1 MKQWLFYPYRYHNR
15 WLWWLTHR
23 PRWWWHSA
31 TVSTR
36 TPPKSP
42 KPSPL
47 TPSLE
52 ALIPP
57 HRHNQRQRYNNL
69 PSHSHFDPF
78 HFHILLTKQQST
90 RAEYII
96 HRNGLT
102 FSVAKVNRS
111 RISTSW
117 PIYFLSYHVATIITR
132 KEASCGLPFFN
143 WTHIKKLPEHSCL
156 VVKEIYHFSMYSIT
170 SIIKPDGESS
180 EKPSLCIH
188 SMNFRVNDPTRIQY
202 SSPCVHMQAYSGKHV
217 TAYPAKTSWRLQT
230 VTFKV
235 YYSRIWL
242 WSFTGGTGTFFRF
255 IDLKAMR
262 IQKLL
267 LYLLVCNQ
275 DGLFRFR

>member
-1 MKQWLFYPYRYHNR
+1 MEVVIETLSAVPSVFLLSLTTGPPLILNLSDAPEEKISSHRRLHLQLYS
-15 WLWWLTHR
+15 LWSRLQSFQNNHLT
-23 PRWWWHSA
+23 
-31 TVSTR
+31 V
-36 TPPKSP
+36 
-42 KPSPL
+42 
-47 TPSLE
+47 
-52 ALIPP
+52 
-57 HRHNQRQRYNNL
+57 Q
-69 PSHSHFDPF
+69 F

-156 VVKEIYHFSMYSIT
+156 VIKEIYHFSMYSIT

-202 SSPCVHMQAYSGKHV
+202 SSPCVHMQAYSGKHDCI
-217 TAYPAKTSWRLQT
+217 SRQDIL
-230 VTFKV
+230 TF
-235 YYSRIWL
+235 
-242 WSFTGGTGTFFRF
+242 TNC
-255 IDLKAMR
+255 
-262 IQKLL
+262 
-267 LYLLVCNQ
+267 YL
-275 DGLFRFR
+275 